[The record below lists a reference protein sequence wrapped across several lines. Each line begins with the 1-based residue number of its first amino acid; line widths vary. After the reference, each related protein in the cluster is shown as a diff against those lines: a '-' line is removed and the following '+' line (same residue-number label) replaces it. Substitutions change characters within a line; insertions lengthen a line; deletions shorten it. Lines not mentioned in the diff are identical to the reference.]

1 MFVIGLIGGIG
12 SGKSSVSEIL
22 NSLGVDVIDADKVGH
37 EVYIPDSEGWRKVI
51 SVFGQGIVDQQNEID
66 RKKLGAIVF
75 GDPKEMD
82 KLNKLMHP
90 IMYKLIQEKINKLAD
105 NGVEVVIL
113 EAAILLEANW
123 QPLTDEIWLAK
134 SDQEIVIE
142 RVQLRNKFTR
152 EEIIKRIQSQMS
164 NEERE
169 KHADIVI
176 SNDGT
181 LEELK
186 ETVRS
191 LWHLKVNGGNHDSK

>member
-105 NGVEVVIL
+105 NGVEVVVL

>member
-22 NSLGVDVIDADKVGH
+22 SSLGVDVIDADKVGH

>member
-22 NSLGVDVIDADKVGH
+22 SSLGVDVIDADKVGH

-113 EAAILLEANW
+113 EAAILIEANW

-134 SDQEIVIE
+134 ADQEVVIE

>member
-105 NGVEVVIL
+105 NGVEVVVL

-134 SDQEIVIE
+134 ADQEIVIE

>member
-22 NSLGVDVIDADKVGH
+22 SSLGVDVIDADKVGH

-113 EAAILLEANW
+113 EAAILIEANW